1 MKRRNPLLHEQ
12 LIGRFLS
19 DQDKMEAERP
29 DMSNCSLAN
38 IIMDHIDITAEREL
52 KQRLQ
57 GQEVEEEFD
66 TDSDEDEEELSGS
79 AAAGGNSAGIAD
91 QDLLRR
97 EFVRAAYQSF
107 LSGKDAGVDY
117 GRIDADASLDDLVT
131 QDREAEE
138 RYFDDRDEPDE

>member
-66 TDSDEDEEELSGS
+66 TDSDEEEDEMS
-79 AAAGGNSAGIAD
+79 AAAGGNSAGIVD